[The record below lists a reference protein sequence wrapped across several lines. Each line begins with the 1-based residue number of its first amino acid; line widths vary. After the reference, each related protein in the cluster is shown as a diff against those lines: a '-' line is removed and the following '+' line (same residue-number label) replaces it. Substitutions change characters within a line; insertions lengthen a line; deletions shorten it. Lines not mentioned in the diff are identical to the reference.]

1 MEGKK
6 DEVSIEG
13 KVSPFIVYL
22 LLLFEVLT
30 QKHIHVLMGSK
41 EGER

>member
-1 MEGKK
+1 MEGNR

-13 KVSPFIVYL
+13 KISPFIVYL
-22 LLLFEVLT
+22 FLFEVLT
-30 QKHIHVLMGSK
+30 QEHIYVLMGSK